1 MRADIVIYVRKI
13 ETTLS
18 EEEIWNGKKI
28 LNNGVCTQQMKKN
41 KGIFITIEGGEGS
54 GKTTQSH
61 LLKEYIEKL
70 GRKVLLTREPGG
82 TVFAEA
88 IRKILLNPE
97 LSPVPLSELFLYEA
111 ARVQHMEKFVIP
123 ALKASK
129 VVICDRFTDA
139 TVAYQGYGRNLDL
152 KLINQLNKAATFG
165 VSPQLTIYLDI
176 DVKKGLK
183 KAKNL
188 DKESYGSN
196 GDRIERES
204 ALFHNNV
211 RKGYLS
217 QAKKYPKR
225 IKVIK
230 TQEKALTT
238 HNLIRKYLDVIL

>member
-1 MRADIVIYVRKI
+1 
-13 ETTLS
+13 
-18 EEEIWNGKKI
+18 
-28 LNNGVCTQQMKKN
+28 MKKN

-54 GKTTQSH
+54 GKTTQSY

-70 GRKVLLTREPGG
+70 GREVLLTREPGG
-82 TVFAEA
+82 TIFAEA
-88 IRKILLNPE
+88 IRKILLDPKFA
-97 LSPVPLSELFLYEA
+97 PAPLTELFLYEA
-111 ARVQHMEKFVIP
+111 ARVQHMKEFVVP
-123 ALKASK
+123 ALKAGK

-139 TVAYQGYGRNLDL
+139 TIAYQGYGRKLNL

-165 VSPQLTIYLDI
+165 VLPQLTIYLDI
-176 DVKKGLK
+176 DVEKGLN

-188 DKESYGSN
+188 DKESYGSD

-204 ALFHNNV
+204 VLFHNNV

-230 TQEKALTT
+230 TQKKVLAT
-238 HNLIRKYLDVIL
+238 HKLVRKYLDVIL